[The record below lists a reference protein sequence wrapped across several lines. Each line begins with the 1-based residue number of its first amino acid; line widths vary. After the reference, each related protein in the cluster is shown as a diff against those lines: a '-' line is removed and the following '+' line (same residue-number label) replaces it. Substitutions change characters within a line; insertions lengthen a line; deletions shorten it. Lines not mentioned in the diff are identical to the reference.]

1 MGTEPRPDPQSA
13 RSVVAIVV
21 SVAVGAAVAAA
32 GSSGGL
38 EVAGVPVFALCAA
51 LAFAINWL
59 AFVPAYLTR
68 SERFYDLTGTLT
80 YLTVVVVALLAGSGS
95 SVSVLLGVL
104 IALWALRLGTFLV
117 LRIRRDGA
125 DGRFDEI
132 KVDPLRFAMSWT
144 LQALWVVLT
153 AGAAL
158 AAMTTA
164 DPASPGPLAALG
176 VTLWA
181 AGFAIEVV
189 ADAQKRAFRADPANR
204 GRFITTGLWA
214 WSRHPNYFGEITL
227 WVGIAVI
234 AAPALSGW
242 QYLTLVS
249 PLFVTLL
256 LTKVSGIPLLEARG
270 RRNWG
275 DDPDYRDHL
284 ARTPVLVPRPPRSR

>member
-1 MGTEPRPDPQSA
+1 MDVVRWVREEHPAARIAVDANQSWN
-13 RSVVAIVV
+13 RDL
-21 SVAVGAAVAAA
+21 
-32 GSSGGL
+32 L
-38 EVAGVPVFALCAA
+38 E
-51 LAFAINWL
+51 
-59 AFVPAYLTR
+59 R
-68 SERFYDLTGTLT
+68 
-80 YLTVVVVALLAGSGS
+80 
-95 SVSVLLGVL
+95 VL
-104 IALWALRLGTFLV
+104 
-117 LRIRRDGA
+117 
-125 DGRFDEI
+125 
-132 KVDPLRFAMSWT
+132 P
-144 LQALWVVLT
+144 
-153 AGAAL
+153 
-158 AAMTTA
+158 
-164 DPASPGPLAALG
+164 PLAALG
-176 VTLWA
+176 VTLWG